1 LILAWDFGCK
11 VTFPAPFAI
20 LSSVEATMKS
30 SSAHTTAGK
39 LTLASLALAAMG
51 FSQAVPG
58 TASIA
63 DIDALYPDIEALYIN
78 LHQNPELAFQEV
90 QTSAKLAERVK
101 ALGYEVTTGVGKT
114 GVVAV
119 MKNGPGPTVM
129 LRTELDALPVEEKT
143 GLPFAS
149 KVVGKNAAG
158 QSTPIMHA
166 CGHDIHM
173 SAWAGTAR
181 WMAEH
186 KNRWSGTLVLVG
198 QPAEE
203 GGGGALAMLKDG
215 LFTRFPRPDFA
226 LSLHDDDTM
235 PAGIFGYHPGPFRSM
250 SDAVTIIVHG
260 RGGHAA
266 MPMNTVD
273 PVVLASRI
281 VLSLQTI
288 VSREN
293 NPTDPVVITVGSI
306 HGGSQAN
313 IIPDEVR
320 LQLSVRTYTPE
331 VRRKTLAAIRRI
343 AKGEAISAGA
353 PVEPEVISKD
363 ETAAG
368 AVVYNDPV
376 LTARLAKALK
386 ANLGEKNVQEMPA
399 KMTSEDF
406 SEYWNSGRVPS
417 ALLHIGAVNSAR
429 FAEIQKSGIPGPA
442 PHSPEWAPDREPTLK
457 SAIRAEVTEL
467 LELLQRQ

>member
-1 LILAWDFGCK
+1 MRYPAVVLVGLLA
-11 VTFPAPFAI
+11 FAG
-20 LSSVEATMKS
+20 SGASQTAWTTPT
-30 SSAHTTAGK
+30 SAEVD
-39 LTLASLALAAMG
+39 
-51 FSQAVPG
+51 AV
-58 TASIA
+58 
-63 DIDALYPDIEALYIN
+63 YPDIETLYID
-78 LHQNPELAFQEV
+78 LHRNPELAFQEV
-90 QTSAKLAERVK
+90 QTAAKLAARAR
-101 ALGYEVTTGVGKT
+101 ALGYEVTTDVGRT
-114 GVVAV
+114 GIVAV

-149 KVVGKNAAG
+149 QVVVKNGNG
-158 QSTPIMHA
+158 QSTSVMHA

-181 WMAEH
+181 LMAEH
-186 KNRWSGTLVLVG
+186 RDRWHGTLVMVG

-203 GGGGALAMLKDG
+203 GGGGASAMLKDG

-235 PAGIFGYHPGPFRSM
+235 PAGTIGYHPGPFRSM
-250 SDAVTIIVHG
+250 SDDVTIVVHG

-281 VLSLQTI
+281 VLALQTI

-306 HGGSQAN
+306 HGGTQAN
-313 IIPDEVR
+313 IIPDDVR
-320 LQLSVRTYTPE
+320 LQLSVRTYTLE
-331 VRRKTLAAIRRI
+331 VRRKTLGAIRRI
-343 AKGEAISAGA
+343 ARGEAVSAGA
-353 PVEPEVISKD
+353 PREPEVIAPDDS
-363 ETAAG
+363 
-368 AVVYNDPV
+368 AVRPTVYNDPA
-376 LTARLAKALK
+376 LTARLAAALK
-386 ANLGEKNVQEMPA
+386 TALGDKSVVEMPA

-406 SEYWNSGRVPS
+406 AEYWNTGKVPS
-417 ALLHIGAVNSAR
+417 ALLHIGAVNASR
-429 FAEIQKSGIPGPA
+429 FAEIQKTGIPGPA

-457 SAIRAEVTEL
+457 GAIRAEVTEL
-467 LELLQRQ
+467 LELFKKE

>member
-1 LILAWDFGCK
+1 MK
-11 VTFPAPFAI
+11 YTPAVVAVLLVFAI
-20 LSSVEATMKS
+20 SGTGQT
-30 SSAHTTAGK
+30 SAVTPTAGE
-39 LTLASLALAAMG
+39 
-51 FSQAVPG
+51 
-58 TASIA
+58 
-63 DIDALYPDIEALYIN
+63 IDAIYPAIETFYID
-78 LHQNPELAFQEV
+78 LHRNPELAFQEV
-90 QTSAKLAERVK
+90 RTAGKLAEFTK
-101 ALGYEVTTGVGKT
+101 ALGYDVTSGVGKT

-149 KVVGKNAAG
+149 TVIAKTAG
-158 QSTPIMHA
+158 GQTTPVMHA

-186 KNRWSGTLVLVG
+186 KDRWHGTLLLVG

-203 GGGGALAMLKDG
+203 SGTGGATAMLKDG

-235 PAGIFGYHPGPFRSM
+235 PAGTIGYHPGPFRSM
-250 SDAVTIIVHG
+250 ADGVTIVVHG

-273 PVVLASRI
+273 SIVLASRI
-281 VLSLQTI
+281 VLALQTI

-306 HGGSQAN
+306 HGGTTGN
-313 IIPDEVR
+313 VIPDEVR

-343 AKGEAISAGA
+343 AKGEAIAAGA
-353 PVEPEVISKD
+353 PREPEIITRGD
-363 ETAAG
+363 EPAEP
-368 AVVYNDPV
+368 VVYNDPALV
-376 LTARLAKALK
+376 TRLAAALK
-386 ANLGEKNVQEMPA
+386 AGLGDKVVPMPA

-406 SEYWNSGRVPS
+406 GQYWITGKVPS
-417 ALLHIGAVNSAR
+417 ALLHIGAVNADK
-429 FAEIQKSGIPGPA
+429 FAEIQKTGIPGPA

-457 SAIRAEVTEL
+457 GAIRAEVTEL
-467 LELLQRQ
+467 TELFNGK

>member
-1 LILAWDFGCK
+1 MDFFKKLGGHR
-11 VTFPAPFAI
+11 APPVA
-20 LSSVEATMKS
+20 
-30 SSAHTTAGK
+30 
-39 LTLASLALAAMG
+39 LTLALVIVSPG
-51 FSQAVPG
+51 FAQTTSRTPSTTEV
-58 TASIA
+58 
-63 DIDALYPDIEALYIN
+63 DAIYPDIEALYID
-78 LHQNPELAFQEV
+78 LHQSPELAFTEV
-90 QTSAKLAERVK
+90 QTSAKLAVRVK
-101 ALGYEVTTGVGKT
+101 ALGYDVTTGVGKT
-114 GVVAV
+114 GVVAIL
-119 MKNGPGPTVM
+119 KNGPGPTVM

-149 KVVGKNAAG
+149 KVIAKNAAG
-158 QSTPIMHA
+158 QTTPIMHA

-186 KNRWSGTLVLVG
+186 KDRWRGTLMLVG

-203 GGGGALAMLKDG
+203 GNAGALAMLNDG

-235 PAGIFGYHPGPFRSM
+235 PAGVIGYHPGPFRSM
-250 SDAVTIIVHG
+250 SDVVTIVVHG

-281 VLSLQTI
+281 VVALQTV

-306 HGGSQAN
+306 HGGTQAN

-331 VRRKTLAAIRRI
+331 VRKKTLAAIRRV
-343 AKGEAISAGA
+343 ARGEAISAGA
-353 PVEPEVISKD
+353 PQEPEVIAKED
-363 ETAAG
+363 PTG
-368 AVVYNDPV
+368 AVVFNDPA

-386 ANLGEKNVQEMPA
+386 ENLGEKNVVEMPQ

-406 SEYWNSGRVPS
+406 AEYWSVGKVPS
-417 ALLHIGAVNSAR
+417 ALLHIGAVNATK
-429 FAEIQKSGIPGPA
+429 FAEIQRTGIPGPA
-442 PHSPEWAPDREPTLK
+442 PHSPEWTPDREPTLK
-457 SAIRAEVTEL
+457 AGVRAEVTEL
-467 LELLQRQ
+467 LELLGRP

>member
-1 LILAWDFGCK
+1 MKYSAAVIAALLAFAGSGAGQTAA
-11 VTFPAPFAI
+11 VTPTSAEVDAI
-20 LSSVEATMKS
+20 
-30 SSAHTTAGK
+30 
-39 LTLASLALAAMG
+39 
-51 FSQAVPG
+51 
-58 TASIA
+58 
-63 DIDALYPDIEALYIN
+63 YPDIETFYID
-78 LHQNPELAFQEV
+78 LHRNPELAFQEV
-90 QTSAKLAERVK
+90 RTSGKLAAFTK

-149 KVVGKNAAG
+149 TVFAKTASG
-158 QSTPIMHA
+158 QTTPVMHA

-186 KNRWSGTLVLVG
+186 KDRWHGTLMLIG

-203 GGGGALAMLKDG
+203 SGSGGATAMLKDG

-235 PAGIFGYHPGPFRSM
+235 PAGTIGYHPGPFRSIA
-250 SDAVTIIVHG
+250 DGVTIVVHG

-273 PVVLASRI
+273 SIVLASRI
-281 VLSLQTI
+281 VLALQTI

-306 HGGSQAN
+306 HGGTTGN
-313 IIPDEVR
+313 VIPDEVR

-343 AKGEAISAGA
+343 AKGEAMAAGA
-353 PVEPEVISKD
+353 PREPEIITRGD
-363 ETAAG
+363 EPAEP
-368 AVVYNDPV
+368 VVYNDPALV
-376 LTARLAKALK
+376 ARLAAALK
-386 ANLGEKNVQEMPA
+386 AGLGDKVVPMPA

-406 SEYWNSGRVPS
+406 GQYWITGKVPS
-417 ALLHIGAVNSAR
+417 ALLHIGAVNAEK
-429 FAEIQKSGIPGPA
+429 FAEIQKTGIPGPA

-457 SAIRAEVTEL
+457 GAIRAEVTEL
-467 LELLQRQ
+467 TELFNGK